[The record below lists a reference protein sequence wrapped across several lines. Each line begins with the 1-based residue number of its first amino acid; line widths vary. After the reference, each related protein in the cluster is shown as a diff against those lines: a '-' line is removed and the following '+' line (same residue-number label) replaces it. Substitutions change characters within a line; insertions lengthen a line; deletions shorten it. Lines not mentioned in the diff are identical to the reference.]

1 MYEHDNLEDDGG
13 EHQGGGTCGHIGEY
27 DYQNQIRMMI
37 MRTMRMNIRL
47 RGLVVISM
55 IMKRMLMINIMMIMI

>member
-1 MYEHDNLEDDGG
+1 
-13 EHQGGGTCGHIGEY
+13 
-27 DYQNQIRMMI
+27 MMI